1 MASSLPCTCI
11 ICIIRKGNFL
21 KKRIQLY
28 WHVHLPNRFT
38 WFFSLCLCL
47 WLSVLGHQCPTLPST
62 VIFALARVTEGQRP
76 RVLLNAWTVLQEAEQ
91 ESTLQLAEQQP
102 WLWNYG
108 SNGNRWEHPRKK
120 SSRWRR
126 RRCKDPGRRAE
137 VSPHEGVM
145 EWNHH
150 GGKETFPAQ
159 QWLNKTAVPA
169 DQSERRRSDLS
180 GSVSI
185 SPSGTN

>member
-1 MASSLPCTCI
+1 MRLQKMFTSLFYMYICMASFLPCTCI

-145 EWNHH
+145 E
-150 GGKETFPAQ
+150 
-159 QWLNKTAVPA
+159 
-169 DQSERRRSDLS
+169 RDLS
-180 GSVSI
+180 GPTVVE
-185 SPSGTN
+185 

>member
-1 MASSLPCTCI
+1 MASFLPCTCI

-120 SSRWRR
+120 SSRWRAEGAGVVKTQEGEQR
-126 RRCKDPGRRAE
+126 SVRMRA
-137 VSPHEGVM
+137 
-145 EWNHH
+145 WW
-150 GGKETFPAQ
+150 KETFPAQ